1 MRHRARRAVR
11 DASTCLAVIVR
22 MALTSAVA
30 VAPSLVG
37 LVQETR
43 VRPVA
48 AVLPLPDLAGQPWP
62 VSPSARPTAA
72 APATTGSP
80 PPPQVRAPGGVH
92 IPAIALTAYQNA
104 DAMMAQSQPDCGVTW
119 NLLAGIG
126 YVESTHAFGGAADE
140 RGDSVS
146 PIYGPAL
153 DGSLPGNEI
162 IVAGSFGG
170 GTHYARALGPMQFLP
185 STWLLHG
192 ADGDG
197 DGQAD
202 PHNLFDAT
210 LAAARYL
217 CSDGADLRNQTQLT
231 SAVLRYNHSMP
242 YVANVLGWAAAYA
255 TGVAPVNLPSLTAPR
270 SPSVAVRA
278 VDGTAA
284 SDVGSTE
291 TATATPDKSV
301 RRDDG
306 RDTGSSTP
314 QPGSSATSKGSTN
327 TNTSTT
333 SGSRHRAGTATP
345 KVKIGNGRSGGAR

>member
-1 MRHRARRAVR
+1 MRHRVRRAVR

-37 LVQETR
+37 LVQEHR
-43 VRPVA
+43 VRTLA
-48 AVLPLPDLAGQPWP
+48 AVRALPDLAGQPLAATP
-62 VSPSARPTAA
+62 TARPIAA
-72 APATTGSP
+72 TPTTTGSP
-80 PPPQVRAPGGVH
+80 PPPAVRAPGAVH
-92 IPAIALTAYQNA
+92 IPAIALAAYRNA
-104 DAMMAQSQPDCGVTW
+104 DAAMAQSQPDCGVTW

-140 RGDSVS
+140 RGDPVR

-170 GTHYARALGPMQFLP
+170 GTTYARALGPMQFLP

-192 ADGDG
+192 ADGDA

-217 CSDGADLRNQTQLT
+217 CSEGAKLRDEAQLVA
-231 SAVLRYNHSMP
+231 AVLRYNHSMA
-242 YVANVLGWAAAYA
+242 YVANVLGWARAYA
-255 TGVAPVNLPSLTAPR
+255 TGVAPVNLPPLTAPR
-270 SPSVAVRA
+270 PPNVAVRA
-278 VDGTAA
+278 VDGPAA
-284 SDVGSTE
+284 STGGSAE
-291 TATATPDKSV
+291 SDTATPDKAV

-306 RDTGSSTP
+306 DTRSATPRPGSST
-314 QPGSSATSKGSTN
+314 TRTGSTN
-327 TNTSTT
+327 TRTSTSTT
-333 SGSRHRAGTATP
+333 SGSRHSTGTP
-345 KVKIGNGRSGGAR
+345 KVKFGNGRSGGAR

>member
-1 MRHRARRAVR
+1 
-11 DASTCLAVIVR
+11 

-37 LVQETR
+37 LVQENR
-43 VRPVA
+43 IRPVA

-62 VSPSARPTAA
+62 VAPPSARPTAA
-72 APATTGSP
+72 APTTTGSP
-80 PPPQVRAPGGVH
+80 PPPQVQVPGGVH
-92 IPAIALTAYQNA
+92 IPAIALAAYQNA
-104 DAMMAQSQPDCGVTW
+104 DAVMTRSQPDCGVTW

-140 RGDSVS
+140 RGNPVS
-146 PIYGPAL
+146 PIFGPAL

-170 GTHYARALGPMQFLP
+170 GTTYARALGPMQFLP

-197 DGQAD
+197 DGRAD

-255 TGVAPVNLPSLTAPR
+255 TGVAPVNLPPLTAPR

-278 VDGTAA
+278 VDGPTASA
-284 SDVGSTE
+284 VGSTE
-291 TATATPDKSV
+291 TETPDKTV

-306 RDTGSSTP
+306 RDTGSSSRR
-314 QPGSSATSKGSTN
+314 PGSSVTNKGS

-333 SGSRHRAGTATP
+333 SGSRHSAGTATP
-345 KVKIGNGRSGGAR
+345 KVKFGNGRSGGAR

>member
-1 MRHRARRAVR
+1 
-11 DASTCLAVIVR
+11 

-37 LVQETR
+37 LAQENR
-43 VRPVA
+43 VRAAA
-48 AVLPLPDLAGQPWP
+48 AVLPLPDLAVQLWAARA
-62 VSPSARPTAA
+62 ARPTAA

-80 PPPQVRAPGGVH
+80 PPPEVQAPGAVH
-92 IPAIALTAYQNA
+92 IPAIALAAYQNA
-104 DAMMAQSQPDCGVTW
+104 DAMMTQSHPDCGVTW

-140 RGDSVS
+140 RGDPVS

-153 DGSLPGNEI
+153 DGSLPGNEV

-192 ADGDG
+192 ADGDR

-217 CSDGADLRNQTQLT
+217 CSDGMDLRDQAQLT
-231 SAVLRYNHSMP
+231 AAVLRYNHSMA
-242 YVANVLGWAAAYA
+242 YVANVLGWALAYA
-255 TGVAPVNLPSLTAPR
+255 TGVAPVDLPPLTAPR
-270 SPSVAVRA
+270 PRSVAVRA
-278 VDGTAA
+278 VDGPAA
-284 SDVGSTE
+284 SAAGSTDTDTD
-291 TATATPDKSV
+291 TATATPDKTG
-301 RRDDG
+301 RRDAS
-306 RDTGSSTP
+306 RDTGSSST
-314 QPGSSATSKGSTN
+314 QRGSSVTSKGSTN
-327 TNTSTT
+327 TST
-333 SGSRHRAGTATP
+333 SGSRHSTGSATP
-345 KVKIGNGRSGGAR
+345 KVKFGNGRSGGVR

>member
-37 LVQETR
+37 LAQENR

-48 AVLPLPDLAGQPWP
+48 AVLPLPDLAGSPWAAT
-62 VSPSARPTAA
+62 PSARPTAA
-72 APATTGSP
+72 APATTGP
-80 PPPQVRAPGGVH
+80 PPPPEVQAPGAVH
-92 IPAIALTAYQNA
+92 IPAIALAAYQNA

-140 RGDSVS
+140 RGDPVS
-146 PIYGPAL
+146 PIYGPTL

-162 IVAGSFGG
+162 IVASSFGG
-170 GTHYARALGPMQFLP
+170 TTYARALGPMQFLP

-197 DGQAD
+197 DGRAD

-217 CSDGADLRNQTQLT
+217 CSDGADLRDQAQQTT
-231 SAVLRYNHSMP
+231 AVLRYNHSMA
-242 YVANVLGWAAAYA
+242 YVANVLGWARAYA
-255 TGVAPVNLPSLTAPR
+255 TGVAPVNLPPLTAPQP
-270 SPSVAVRA
+270 PSVAVRA
-278 VDGTAA
+278 VGPAA
-284 SDVGSTE
+284 SAVGSAE
-291 TATATPDKSV
+291 TATPDKTV
-301 RRDDG
+301 RRDDAG
-306 RDTGSSTP
+306 ETGSATP
-314 QPGSSATSKGSTN
+314 RPGSSVPHSGSTN
-327 TNTSTT
+327 TSTSTT
-333 SGSRHRAGTATP
+333 SGSRHSTGAATP
-345 KVKIGNGRSGGAR
+345 RVKFGNGRSGGAR

>member
-1 MRHRARRAVR
+1 MRHRARQAVR

-22 MALTSAVA
+22 MALTSAIA
-30 VAPSLVG
+30 VAPSLAG
-37 LVQETR
+37 LIQENR

-48 AVLPLPDLAGQPWP
+48 AVLPLPDLAGQPWAAL
-62 VSPSARPTAA
+62 PSARPTPA

-80 PPPQVRAPGGVH
+80 PPQEVQAPGGVH
-92 IPAIALTAYQNA
+92 IPAIALAAYQNA

-140 RGDSVS
+140 RGDPVS

-170 GTHYARALGPMQFLP
+170 GTRYARALGPMQFLP

-197 DGQAD
+197 DGRAD

-255 TGVAPVNLPSLTAPR
+255 AGVAPVNLPPLTAPR

-284 SDVGSTE
+284 SAGGSTE
-291 TATATPDKSV
+291 TATATPDKTA

-314 QPGSSATSKGSTN
+314 RSGSSVTSKGSA
-327 TNTSTT
+327 NTSAT
-333 SGSRHRAGTATP
+333 SGSRRGAGTAKPT
-345 KVKIGNGRSGGAR
+345 VKIGNGRSGGAR

>member
-1 MRHRARRAVR
+1 
-11 DASTCLAVIVR
+11 

-37 LVQETR
+37 LVQEIR

-48 AVLPLPDLAGQPWP
+48 AVLPLPDPGSQA
-62 VSPSARPTAA
+62 SAAASARPTTA
-72 APATTGSP
+72 APATTGP
-80 PPPQVRAPGGVH
+80 PPPPEVQAPGAVH
-92 IPAIALTAYQNA
+92 IPAIALAAYQNA
-104 DAMMAQSQPDCGVTW
+104 DAKMTQSQPDCGVPW

-140 RGDSVS
+140 HGNPVS

-170 GTHYARALGPMQFLP
+170 GMTYARALGPMQFLP
-185 STWLLHG
+185 TTWALHG

-217 CSDGADLRNQTQLT
+217 CSDAAHLRDQSQLT
-231 SAVLRYNHSMP
+231 AAVLRYNHSMA
-242 YVANVLGWAAAYA
+242 YAANVLGWAQAYA
-255 TGVAPVNLPSLTAPR
+255 TGVAPVNLPPLTTPRPR
-270 SPSVAVRA
+270 SVPVRA
-278 VDGTAA
+278 VDGPAA
-284 SDVGSTE
+284 SATGSAE
-291 TATATPDKSV
+291 NATAEPDKTV
-301 RRDDG
+301 RRNDDG
-306 RDTGSSTP
+306 DTGSAAP
-314 QPGSSATSKGSTN
+314 RPGSSVTRKGS

-333 SGSRHRAGTATP
+333 SGSRHSTGTP
-345 KVKIGNGRSGGAR
+345 KVKVGNGRSGGAR

>member
-1 MRHRARRAVR
+1 MRHRARQAVR

-37 LVQETR
+37 LVQEHR

-48 AVLPLPDLAGQPWP
+48 AVLPLPDLTGQP
-62 VSPSARPTAA
+62 SAAAPSARPAA
-72 APATTGSP
+72 VAPATTGP
-80 PPPQVRAPGGVH
+80 PPPPDVQALGAVH
-92 IPAIALTAYQNA
+92 IPAIALAAYQHA

-140 RGDSVS
+140 RGDPGS

-170 GTHYARALGPMQFLP
+170 GTTYARALGPMQFLP

-202 PHNLFDAT
+202 PHNLFDST

-217 CSDGADLRNQTQLT
+217 CSDGADLRDQLQRT
-231 SAVLRYNHSMP
+231 AAVLRYNHSMA
-242 YVANVLGWAAAYA
+242 YVANVLGWAQAYA
-255 TGVAPVNLPSLTAPR
+255 TGVAPANLPPLTAPPT
-270 SPSVAVRA
+270 SSVAVRA
-278 VDGTAA
+278 VAGPAA
-284 SDVGSTE
+284 SGDGP
-291 TATATPDKSV
+291 AQTATPDKAV
-301 RRDDG
+301 RRDGDG
-306 RDTGSSTP
+306 DTGSATP
-314 QPGSSATSKGSTN
+314 RPGSSDTRSGSTN
-327 TNTSTT
+327 TSTST
-333 SGSRHRAGTATP
+333 GSRNNTGTATP
-345 KVKIGNGRSGGAR
+345 KVKFGNGRSGGAR

>member
-1 MRHRARRAVR
+1 
-11 DASTCLAVIVR
+11 

-30 VAPSLVG
+30 VAPSLVC
-37 LVQETR
+37 LVQENR
-43 VRPVA
+43 RWPVA
-48 AVLPLPDLAGQPWP
+48 AVLPLPDLALQPWAER
-62 VSPSARPTAA
+62 SARPTAA
-72 APATTGSP
+72 APTTTGSP
-80 PPPQVRAPGGVH
+80 PPSEVQAPGAVH
-92 IPAIALTAYQNA
+92 IPAIALAAYQNA

-140 RGDSVS
+140 RGDPVS

-153 DGSLPGNEI
+153 DGSLPGNEV

-217 CSDGADLRNQTQLT
+217 CSDGADLRDQAQLT
-231 SAVLRYNHSMP
+231 IAVLRYNHSMA
-242 YVANVLGWAAAYA
+242 YVANVLGWALAYA
-255 TGVAPVNLPSLTAPR
+255 TGVAPVDLPPLTAPR
-270 SPSVAVRA
+270 PPSVAVRA
-278 VDGTAA
+278 VD
-284 SDVGSTE
+284 SS
-291 TATATPDKSV
+291 ATPDETV
-301 RRDDG
+301 RRDG
-306 RDTGSSTP
+306 ARDTGTSTNR
-314 QPGSSATSKGSTN
+314 PGSSGTSKGSAN
-327 TNTSTT
+327 TNTT
-333 SGSRHRAGTATP
+333 SGSRRSTGAATP
-345 KVKIGNGRSGGAR
+345 KVKFGNGRSGSAR